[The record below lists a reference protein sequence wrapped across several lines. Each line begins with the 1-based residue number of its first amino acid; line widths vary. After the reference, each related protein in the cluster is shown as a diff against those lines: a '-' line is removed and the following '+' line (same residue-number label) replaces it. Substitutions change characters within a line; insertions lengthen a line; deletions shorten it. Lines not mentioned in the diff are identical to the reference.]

1 MASEHP
7 KITSYI
13 PRDILEALDKWREE
27 QELDSRNAAIV
38 AILADYLGVQ
48 YPVRLSDT
56 APLSIHLH
64 TVLDELARLS
74 QRMDALEGSIG
85 TAPKEVQS
93 TVPVSPPISSSTVSL
108 EVLSTVPSE
117 KGVPPGE
124 VQGEAPSTVP
134 PAPLTQSALA
144 KRLGCSDK
152 AIQKHREQDSKE
164 KFAAWSRDRDPDG
177 LAWTWEGSGGRGQPL
192 RFIPFG

>member
-1 MASEHP
+1 MGSEHP

-27 QELDSRNAAIV
+27 HELDSRNAAIV

-48 YPVRLSDT
+48 YPVRLDDT

-64 TVLDELARLS
+64 TVLDELARIS
-74 QRMDALEGSIG
+74 QRMDALEGSIS
-85 TAPKEVQS
+85 TALQEVQS
-93 TVPVSPPISSSTVSL
+93 TVPVPSPSSSGTVSP
-108 EVLSTVPSE
+108 EVLSTVPLE
-117 KGVPPGE
+117 RGVPPSE

-134 PAPLTQSALA
+134 PAPLTQSALG

-152 AIQKHREQDSKE
+152 AIEKHRKQDSKE
-164 KFAAWSRDRDPDG
+164 QFAAWSRARDPDG
-177 LAWTWEGSGGRGQPL
+177 IAWTWEGTGGRGQPL
-192 RFIPFG
+192 RFWPLD

>member
-13 PRDILEALDKWREE
+13 PRDILEALDKWRKEH
-27 QELDSRNAAIV
+27 ELESRNAAIV

-48 YPVRLSDT
+48 YPIQLTGT

-74 QRMDALEGSIG
+74 QRMHALEDSIS
-85 TAPKEVQS
+85 TAHQEVQG
-93 TVPVSPPISSSTVSL
+93 TVLISPPESSSTVSL
-108 EVLSTVPSE
+108 EVLSTAPLERAVLTD
-117 KGVPPGE
+117 E
-124 VQGEAPSTVP
+124 VQGEASSTVP
-134 PAPLTQSALA
+134 SPLTQMALA

-152 AIQKHREQDSKE
+152 AIEKHRK
-164 KFAAWSRDRDPDG
+164 
-177 LAWTWEGSGGRGQPL
+177 GGK
-192 RFIPFG
+192 